1 MQTYTIPEVAEILKV
16 ATRTV
21 EKWAREGRIEA
32 SIIGGKK
39 NVRIKK
45 EAVEKFLEDTR
56 IKPA

>member
-21 EKWAREGRIEA
+21 EKWAREGIEA

-45 EAVEKFLEDTR
+45 EAVEKFLDDTR